1 MNQPYPAP
9 DNSLPDNPLPGDN
22 EYQPALFQAS
32 GRLGRMR
39 YFVYFTAVTVVVC
52 GFFSLL
58 MLVLNIAATAS
69 FPGAVM
75 VVSGLVGSIA
85 SLFIMVMGV
94 LFGVRRLN
102 DMNASGWLILLM
114 LVPVANL
121 VMTVVLLFV
130 PGSKGVNRYGPPAA
144 PNSPGLRVALYTLIL
159 MLLGWAGLFGG
170 VYVATFDTTLGQ
182 GAPAPH
188 SFQDTAQGLRL

>member
-1 MNQPYPAP
+1 MNQSYPAP
-9 DNSLPDNPLPGDN
+9 DEPLPGDN

-58 MLVLNIAATAS
+58 MLVLNIASAALGGL
-69 FPGAVM
+69 PGTVM
-75 VVSGLVGSIA
+75 VISGLVGTVA

-102 DMNASGWLILLM
+102 DINASGWLILLM

-121 VMTVVLLFV
+121 VMTIVLLFV
-130 PGSKGVNRYGPPAA
+130 PGSKGVNRYGPPAM
-144 PNSPGLRVALYTLIL
+144 PNSPGLRIALYTLIL

-170 VYVATFDTTLGQ
+170 VYVTTFDTTLGQ
-182 GAPAPH
+182 GAPVLH
-188 SFQDTAQGLRL
+188 SFQDTAQGQRL